1 MNTQFV
7 ADKLEITELTNKL
20 FMYVDAL
27 KWQQLLDEVFE
38 KEVFFDM
45 SSAGGG
51 KASKMAAKDI
61 CEIWRQG
68 FEGLD
73 AVHHQAGHYLIN
85 VNGNESDIY
94 GYAVALHYK
103 KDATKGDTRTFV
115 GSYDLRAKR
124 TAKGWRLTQF
134 QYHLKY
140 LDGNI
145 ALE

>member
-1 MNTQFV
+1 MDTQFV
-7 ADKLEITELTNKL
+7 SDKLEITELTNKL
-20 FMYVDAL
+20 FMYADAL
-27 KWQQLLDEVFE
+27 KWQQLQDEVFA

-51 KASKMAAKDI
+51 KAATMTSNDI

-73 AVHHQAGHYLIN
+73 AIHHQAGHYLIN
-85 VNGNESDIY
+85 VNGDLSDIN
-94 GYAVALHYK
+94 GYAVAMHYK
-103 KDATKGDTRTFV
+103 KAATKGNTRTFV

-124 TAKGWRLTQF
+124 TPKGWRLIQF
-134 QYHLKY
+134 KYHLKY